1 MNSESNDNKKVLS
14 TDAPEFSAAA
24 EDKAGE
30 EVHVSLTEEE
40 IAANKA
46 AADLQKKK
54 KKKKRRNRIIVII
67 VIVLAATIAYGS
79 YKYKLYQ
86 EELAAEEADV
96 LAVSDGEELIY
107 GEITSIIGNDMTIS
121 VLETGDD
128 SSVASSAIAATSGSS
143 DDASFAQSGG
153 QDSGMT
159 PPSGDSSQAVS
170 MVESSQTMPMDSSAA
185 VSSDSTATAASG
197 DSSASME
204 SSDTA
209 ISDGQ
214 TMGAPTGAPTGTSGM
229 TGENMGGAST
239 SDQQAFTETGETA
252 EYEIPVGTDV
262 TTRLGSTTTFSK
274 LSSGD
279 VVGIILEDGTDN
291 ILRIKIV
298 E

>member
-1 MNSESNDNKKVLS
+1 MNSESNDNKIVLS

-40 IAANKA
+40 VAANKA

-67 VIVLAATIAYGS
+67 VIVLAAAIAYGS

-96 LAVSDGEELIY
+96 LAVSDGEELVY

-121 VLETGDD
+121 VMETGDD
-128 SSVASSAIAATSGSS
+128 SSVASSAAAATSGNS
-143 DDASFAQSGG
+143 DDASAVQSGDPDG
-153 QDSGMT
+153 GMT
-159 PPSGDSSQAVS
+159 PPSGDSAAMAQSGDS
-170 MVESSQTMPMDSSAA
+170 NSESSAM
-185 VSSDSTATAASG
+185 AASG
-197 DSSASME
+197 
-204 SSDTA
+204 T
-209 ISDGQ
+209 Q
-214 TMGAPTGAPTGTSGM
+214 TMSAPPGAPTGTSGM
-229 TGENMGGAST
+229 SGGNMGGT
-239 SDQQAFTETGETA
+239 GSDQQTFTETGETA

>member
-1 MNSESNDNKKVLS
+1 VSANSGQERYELTFSIIDIWSIEEMTDMKLDSNDNKKVLS

-128 SSVASSAIAATSGSS
+128 SS
-143 DDASFAQSGG
+143 
-153 QDSGMT
+153 
-159 PPSGDSSQAVS
+159 
-170 MVESSQTMPMDSSAA
+170 
-185 VSSDSTATAASG
+185 
-197 DSSASME
+197 ASME

>member
-1 MNSESNDNKKVLS
+1 MTDMKLDSNDNQTVLS

-128 SSVASSAIAATSGSS
+128 SSMASSAIAATSGST
-143 DDASFAQSGG
+143 DDASFAKSGG
-153 QDSGMT
+153 QDGGMT
-159 PPSGDSSQAVS
+159 PPSGDSS
-170 MVESSQTMPMDSSAA
+170 M
-185 VSSDSTATAASG
+185 AASG

-204 SSDTA
+204 LSDTA

-229 TGENMGGAST
+229 TGKNMGGAST
-239 SDQQAFTETGETA
+239 SDQQTFTETGETA

-279 VVGIILEDGTDN
+279 VVGIIVEDGTDN
-291 ILRIKIV
+291 ILRIIIV

>member
-1 MNSESNDNKKVLS
+1 MTDMKLDSNDNKKVLS

-121 VLETGDD
+121 VLGTGDD
-128 SSVASSAIAATSGSS
+128 SSVASSAI
-143 DDASFAQSGG
+143 
-153 QDSGMT
+153 
-159 PPSGDSSQAVS
+159 
-170 MVESSQTMPMDSSAA
+170 
-185 VSSDSTATAASG
+185 AASG